1 MDCVRT
7 MKENE
12 MNNRRNHLLFLA
24 LYVIIAVVTWFIKW
38 QVATVIFG
46 LLALNALRL
55 YVSDKKNE

>member
-1 MDCVRT
+1 
-7 MKENE
+7 

-38 QVATVIFG
+38 HVATVIFG

>member
-1 MDCVRT
+1 
-7 MKENE
+7 